1 MPAIRACIMG
11 QYTNC
16 DRNRGTLYIWKINAV
31 DECKGIDNSECW
43 QESEIY
49 LSNNATGF
57 LVILFE
63 RRRCLS

>member
-1 MPAIRACIMG
+1 MPAMRAWIMD
-11 QYTNC
+11 QNTTC

-31 DECKGIDNSECW
+31 DKCKGIDDSKCW

-49 LSNNATGF
+49 LSDNATGF

-63 RRRCLS
+63 GRRCLS